1 MAEYTPEQDVDVGR
15 DRPDRVDDHVDEDY
29 RDGDAHVDDRY
40 EEAASEE
47 PDQAPQEREFGAG
60 ADRARTYRPGRG
72 GFDPEAAE
80 IAARAKY
87 TYRQRVVVSLLCAAV
102 VTAIVAAVLAPVLW
116 WLHAI
121 VDVSLVGYLVY
132 LRRQVRIENDIRE
145 RRSARLRGPGEQRV
159 RGASE
164 SAERAE
170 PELHEDYDG
179 EIVDESDEYGETERD
194 RVERAARS
202 MRRPQ
207 RKPVA
212 EPIQHNGVYVDLDDE
227 DPEFHELGT
236 PPADQGLR
244 KASGQ

>member
-1 MAEYTPEQDVDVGR
+1 
-15 DRPDRVDDHVDEDY
+15 
-29 RDGDAHVDDRY
+29 
-40 EEAASEE
+40 
-47 PDQAPQEREFGAG
+47 
-60 ADRARTYRPGRG
+60 
-72 GFDPEAAE
+72 FDPEAAE